1 MNIVALT
8 GRITHTPE
16 LKQTPSGTA
25 VLSFSIAVDRRF
37 SGKEKQ
43 TDFIDCVAW
52 RTTAEFIARYF
63 IKGDMIAI
71 EGEIQ
76 TRNYEDKH
84 GGNKRKAVEV
94 VVSNVS
100 FCGGKKDQTTPTDVE
115 FEEIG
120 GDDDLPF

>member
-8 GRITHTPE
+8 GRIAHTPE

-63 IKGDMIAI
+63 SKGDMIAI

-76 TRNYEDKH
+76 TRQFEDKH
-84 GGNKRKAVEV
+84 GNKRKAVEV
-94 VVSNVS
+94 VISNVS
-100 FCGGKKDQTTPTDVE
+100 FCGGKKEQSKQDIE

>member
-63 IKGDMIAI
+63 SKGDMIAV

-84 GGNKRKAVEV
+84 GNKRKAVEV

-100 FCGGKKDQTTPTDVE
+100 FCGGGRTTDATSE